1 MVETVFKTIK
11 NGSDSREVRFRT
23 EMREKESLIRARY
36 AVSVLRV
43 ARGSPIN
50 DAIKL
55 VGGLSRDWLDMEPDE
70 KIAEARISCL
80 KACEQLA
87 KTLHA
92 SGPSA
97 PQEWDRAERAAASWL
112 KLLE

>member
-1 MVETVFKTIK
+1 M
-11 NGSDSREVRFRT
+11 G
-23 EMREKESLIRARY
+23 EKESLIRARY
-36 AVSVLRV
+36 TVSVLRV

-55 VGGLSRDWLDMEPDE
+55 VGGLSRDWLEMEADE

-80 KACEQLA
+80 NACERLA
-87 KTLHA
+87 VTLRA
-92 SGPSA
+92 NAPSA
-97 PQEWDRAERAAASWL
+97 PQEWDRTERAAASWL

>member
-1 MVETVFKTIK
+1 M
-11 NGSDSREVRFRT
+11 G
-23 EMREKESLIRARY
+23 EKESLIRARY
-36 AVSVLRV
+36 TVSVLRV

-55 VGGLSRDWLDMEPDE
+55 VSGLSSDWLDMEADD
-70 KIAEARISCL
+70 KIAEARILCL
-80 KACEQLA
+80 KACEKLA
-87 KTLHA
+87 ETLRA
-92 SGPSA
+92 NAPSA